1 MKNFLKQF
9 NMITIVISALSLVS
23 GFLIGYFWEQ
33 NSVTIRISEM
43 KPNGD
48 KPVIET
54 KGKVKVIIE
63 SSNIKS

>member
-1 MKNFLKQF
+1 MT
-9 NMITIVISALSLVS
+9 TIIVSALSLVS
-23 GFLIGYFWEQ
+23 GFVLGYFWEQ

-43 KPNGD
+43 KSNGE